1 MFVCRMPEIMTDGAV
16 KLRPL
21 RIYDGR
27 LLLSGLNR
35 QDILKANAVSSLS
48 ACRVSLWWWIKKTFD
63 LSKIIEHGGAVIG
76 FIGLYDLRINAS
88 AKMSLV
94 IFDREQ
100 RNRGY
105 GSRAFHIL
113 AGHIRTSLHIH
124 KILVE
129 VEKDNISGL
138 AFWRRCGFHECKE
151 EKMMELIS

>member
-1 MFVCRMPEIMTDGAV
+1 MFVCRMPGIMTDGAV
-16 KLRPL
+16 KLMPL
-21 RIYDGR
+21 KIYNVR

-35 QDILKANAVSSLS
+35 QDILKANAVSSLT
-48 ACRVSLWWWIKKTFD
+48 ACPVSLWWWIKKTFD
-63 LSKIIEHGGAVIG
+63 LSRIIEHDGAVIG
-76 FIGLYDLRINAS
+76 FIGLYDLRVNTS

-113 AGHIRTSLHIH
+113 TGQIMTSLHLQ
-124 KILVE
+124 KIFVE

-151 EKMMELIS
+151 EMTMELIP